1 MQAMAESH
9 ATVLARRDASDIL
22 RNRRAMRA
30 CDGRALA
37 STRILRRTASKARAA
52 SLSHALQDLTTTS
65 SAHSIEETEKVVS
78 WYPRQVARW

>member
-1 MQAMAESH
+1 MEAMEESH
-9 ATVLARRDASDIL
+9 DPLLARKDASDIL

-37 STRILRRTASKARAA
+37 STRILRRKPSTARVA
-52 SLSHALQDLTTTS
+52 SLSHGLQDLTTTS